1 MNAFSA
7 LLCAVL
13 GALIYELLRQVALL
27 IAMLIGSHR
36 RRKIE
41 KQREKLIAEEQERC
55 RRKNLFFRNLAQ
67 IEQK

>member
-41 KQREKLIAEEQERC
+41 KQREKLIAEEREKW

>member
-7 LLCAVL
+7 LLCAVI
-13 GALIYELLRQVALL
+13 GVLIYELLRQVALL

-41 KQREKLIAEEQERC
+41 KQQAKLIAEEQERW

>member
-7 LLCAVL
+7 LLCAVI

-41 KQREKLIAEEQERC
+41 KQQAKLIAEEQERW

>member
-41 KQREKLIAEEQERC
+41 KYRAKLIAEEQERW

-67 IEQK
+67 IDQK